1 MIDVEIIPASP
12 TDAEMISALSQRTY
26 TEAFGAE
33 FEPDELAHY
42 LASSVSLAHWRQFL
56 AVDRVLIAR
65 VDNAPVGFVQWG
77 LTDDAA
83 MIEIKRLYVLAAH
96 QRRGIG
102 VALLRAALDAP
113 ECTERPVRIDV
124 WEHNHAARRLYER
137 FGFHDEGERAPFLL
151 KSGEIDG
158 YDVVL
163 VRRPAAT

>member
-1 MIDVEIIPASP
+1 VIAAEIIPACP
-12 TDAEMISALSQRTY
+12 ADAEMISTLSQRTY
-26 TEAFGAE
+26 TEAFGSE
-33 FEPDELAHY
+33 FEPDELVHY
-42 LASSVSLAHWRQFL
+42 LASSVALSHWRQFL

-77 LTDDAA
+77 PTDDET
-83 MIEIKRLYVLAAH
+83 MVEIKRLYVLAAH
-96 QRRGIG
+96 QGQGIG

-113 ECTERPVRIDV
+113 ECSERPVRIEV

-137 FGFHDEGERAPFLL
+137 FGFRDEGERAPFLL

-163 VRRPAAT
+163 VRRSAAA